1 LTKSVKNPIVNETRD
16 DDKKEY
22 PMQLTQP
29 EIIQILRRRKGLNQ
43 AELGVKAFGLSPDS
57 ARTKIKNIELGRQL
71 PSAEDS
77 EKLARALDVEIAVM
91 VPTTTAT
98 ETGVSAT
105 DNACHMTPETLQL
118 FPGLADYVDMLNN
131 AVRIGDQDLIGYIA
145 GKLSSLFAVNYKG
158 NAAGQS

>member
-1 LTKSVKNPIVNETRD
+1 
-16 DDKKEY
+16 
-22 PMQLTQP
+22 MQLTQP

-43 AELGVKAFGLSPDS
+43 AELGVRAFGLSPDS

-71 PSAEDS
+71 PSAGDS

-91 VPTTTAT
+91 APPAAAT
-98 ETGVSAT
+98 DTGAGSA

-145 GKLSSLFAVNYKG
+145 GKLSGLFATKYKRD
-158 NAAGQS
+158 AAGRS